1 MISGITWNLESS
13 DFIQW
18 FPTFFRSGVN
28 FIKRKKMIL
37 TSKLRAEHRF
47 AGQNTQQTPDETFG
61 ALLAPRQ
68 ELETTEVPWYVQ
80 KLEQFSAFI

>member
-1 MISGITWNLESS
+1 M
-13 DFIQW
+13 F
-18 FPTFFRSGVN
+18 
-28 FIKRKKMIL
+28 L